1 MKIYISSDMEGSTGV
16 VSAAQVDCTK
26 PQYAFGRAMQA
37 ADVAAAVKAA
47 IDSGAECVVVN
58 DSHCTM
64 TNLDIAGFG
73 GEVRLITG
81 APKLLGMVEGARGCD
96 AAIFLGYHAMAGTE
110 KAVLDHTFDQ
120 HTIYGLAINGR
131 KMGETGVNALLCGAL
146 GVPVIMVS
154 GDDALCLEAGS
165 LLGRQLE
172 TCSVKEGLGRAAA
185 LCLTPESSAELIR
198 SGVKRAVERLKKGE
212 FAPFTPAAPY
222 LLEVTLMNTL
232 QTDAASLVPGAVR
245 TAARTLRF
253 ETEDALELRRFLY
266 SLMECAAATLSSY

>member
-26 PQYAFGRAMQA
+26 PQYAFGKAMQA

-47 IDSGAECVVVN
+47 LDSGAECVVVN

-232 QTDAASLVPGAVR
+232 QTDARWCPGR
-245 TAARTLRF
+245 SEPRRARC
-253 ETEDALELRRFLY
+253 ALRRRMRL
-266 SLMECAAATLSSY
+266 SCAVSFTL

>member
-266 SLMECAAATLSSY
+266 SLMECATATLSSY

>member
-266 SLMECAAATLSSY
+266 SLMECAAATLSSN

>member
-47 IDSGAECVVVN
+47 LDSGAECVVVN

-146 GVPVIMVS
+146 GVSVIMVS

>member
-16 VSAAQVDCTK
+16 VSAAQADCTK

-47 IDSGAECVVVN
+47 LDSGAECVVVN

>member
-26 PQYAFGRAMQA
+26 PQYAFGKAMQA

-47 IDSGAECVVVN
+47 LDSGAECVVVN

-253 ETEDALELRRFLY
+253 ETKDALELRRFLY

>member
-26 PQYAFGRAMQA
+26 PQYAFGKAMQA

-47 IDSGAECVVVN
+47 LDSGAECVVVN

-172 TCSVKEGLGRAAA
+172 TCSVKEGLGRAA
-185 LCLTPESSAELIR
+185 S
-198 SGVKRAVERLKKGE
+198 
-212 FAPFTPAAPY
+212 
-222 LLEVTLMNTL
+222 
-232 QTDAASLVPGAVR
+232 PGA
-245 TAARTLRF
+245 
-253 ETEDALELRRFLY
+253 EYEELRALLKELESR
-266 SLMECAAATLSSY
+266 CTA

>member
-1 MKIYISSDMEGSTGV
+1 
-16 VSAAQVDCTK
+16 
-26 PQYAFGRAMQA
+26 MQA

-47 IDSGAECVVVN
+47 LDSGAECVVVN

-212 FAPFTPAAPY
+212 FAPFIPAAPY

-266 SLMECAAATLSSY
+266 SLMECATATLSSY

>member
-1 MKIYISSDMEGSTGV
+1 MEGSTGV

-47 IDSGAECVVVN
+47 LDSGAECVVVN

-266 SLMECAAATLSSY
+266 SLMECATATLSSY

>member
-47 IDSGAECVVVN
+47 LDSGAECVVVN

-81 APKLLGMVEGARGCD
+81 APKLLGMVEGARGSD

-266 SLMECAAATLSSY
+266 SLMECATATLSSY

>member
-26 PQYAFGRAMQA
+26 PQYLFGRAMQA
-37 ADVAAAVKAA
+37 ADVEAAVRAA
-47 IDSGAECVVVN
+47 LEAGAEGVVIN

-64 TNLDIAGFG
+64 TNLDIAKFG
-73 GEVRLITG
+73 GEVQLITG
-81 APKLLGMVEGARGCD
+81 TPKLLGMVERARGCD

-120 HTIYGLAINGR
+120 YTIYSLSVNGR

-154 GDDALCLEAGS
+154 GDDALWG
-165 LLGRQLE
+165 
-172 TCSVKEGLGRAAA
+172 AA
-185 LCLTPESSAELIR
+185 LCLTPESTAELIY
-198 SGVKRAVERLKKGE
+198 SGVKKALARLKKGE
-212 FAPFTPAAPY
+212 CRPFALEAPY

-232 QTDAASLVPGAVR
+232 QTDAASLVPGAMR

-253 ETEDALELRRFLY
+253 ETEEALELRRFLY
-266 SLMECAAATLSSY
+266 SVMECASATLSGF

>member
-232 QTDAASLVPGAVR
+232 QTDAASLVPGSVR

-253 ETEDALELRRFLY
+253 ETEEALELRRFLY